1 MAAACYVICP
11 QIMPQREKSI
21 KHIFCPVNM
30 LKTLIQWSL
39 TMNMPPLLANIYECP
54 IILPAIQDNR
64 IANYKSK
71 DFCPQPLRDLAL
83 GYAFGHGLFYCNIGC
98 PVNLSFLTLKFYR
111 TVIIKNDSCNHSK
124 TGKMLYLCRVFLR
137 RQTVYNGRTPIQYS
151 YEACVSG

>member
-1 MAAACYVICP
+1 
-11 QIMPQREKSI
+11 
-21 KHIFCPVNM
+21 
-30 LKTLIQWSL
+30 
-39 TMNMPPLLANIYECP
+39 MNMPPLANIYECP

-64 IANYKSK
+64 IANYKAK

-83 GYAFGHGLFYCNIGC
+83 GYALGHGLFYCNIGC
-98 PVNLSFLTLKFYR
+98 PVILSFLTLKFYR

>member
-1 MAAACYVICP
+1 MSSNNATTWEVNITYFL
-11 QIMPQREKSI
+11 SG
-21 KHIFCPVNM
+21 KHAKDLDIVVFNNEYAP
-30 LKTLIQWSL
+30 S
-39 TMNMPPLLANIYECP
+39 LANIYERP

-71 DFCPQPLRDLAL
+71 DFCSQPLRDLAL
-83 GYAFGHGLFYCNIGC
+83 GYALGHGLFYCNIGC
-98 PVNLSFLTLKFYR
+98 PVNLSFLTLKFLPDSNN
-111 TVIIKNDSCNHSK
+111 KNDSCNHSK